1 MHRQIAGRLTG
12 PVTKWLVL
20 AFWLLLAVGSSFL
33 ASKLADVQNNEA
45 SSWLPASAE
54 SSRALDKLTPF
65 QDPYLIPTLVVY
77 ERDGGLTEADMADAA
92 AQAKEFA
99 ELKGVE
105 GDVVGPMP
113 SDDGEAM
120 QTLVNFNFG
129 SDGWNAMPDVADDM
143 REIAPESDGLNV
155 HIARQAPRHVVR
167 VQESLI
173 RIGHFLPSQSRGA
186 FRAFELV
193 GRRVMSRRG

>member
-54 SSRALDKLTPF
+54 STRALDKLTPF
-65 QDPYLIPTLVVY
+65 QDPNLIPTLVVY

-92 AQAKEFA
+92 APGQ
-99 ELKGVE
+99 GVR
-105 GDVVGPMP
+105 DSSTASRARSSARSP
-113 SDDGEAM
+113 SEDGEAM

-129 SDGWNAMPDVADDM
+129 SDGWNAMPDVADEM
-143 REIAPESDGLNV
+143 REIAP
-155 HIARQAPRHVVR
+155 
-167 VQESLI
+167 
-173 RIGHFLPSQSRGA
+173 
-186 FRAFELV
+186 RATA
-193 GRRVMSRRG
+193 